1 MTLSKERLNELLE
14 DRPVKFKEQTA
25 STQDIALRWLVDGA
39 DDGAVVVADEQLA
52 GRGRDGRT
60 WQTPPGVALAF
71 SVILRPASDVISRTV
86 MVGAV
91 AIAEMIE
98 GLGAD
103 DVAIKWPN
111 DVLLNGRKVCGI
123 LPEAVWDGDQLQ
135 GVALGIGVNVRV
147 DFAGTELVGIATS
160 IEAEL
165 DVTLDRADVLAKL
178 LERIDYWYER
188 LDSPQLLAAWK
199 DRMSMLGQQVTISSV
214 HGDLNGIAE
223 GVDKDG
229 TLLVRDEDGELN
241 RVVAGDVAIN

>member
-1 MTLSKERLNELLE
+1 
-14 DRPVKFKEQTA
+14 
-25 STQDIALRWLVDGA
+25 
-39 DDGAVVVADEQLA
+39 
-52 GRGRDGRT
+52 
-60 WQTPPGVALAF
+60 
-71 SVILRPASDVISRTV
+71 

-91 AIAEMIE
+91 AIAEIIE
-98 GLGAD
+98 GFGAD
-103 DVAIKWPN
+103 TVAIKWPN
-111 DVLLNGRKVCGI
+111 DVLLKGRKVCGI

-165 DVTLDRADVLAKL
+165 DVTLDRADVLVKL

-223 GVDKDG
+223 GIDEDG

>member
-1 MTLSKERLNELLE
+1 
-14 DRPVKFKEQTA
+14 
-25 STQDIALRWLVDGA
+25 
-39 DDGAVVVADEQLA
+39 
-52 GRGRDGRT
+52 
-60 WQTPPGVALAF
+60 
-71 SVILRPASDVISRTV
+71 

-223 GVDKDG
+223 GIDEDG